1 MFLLPTLFL
10 PLVFGLAVFRLY
22 QIPRKLWAGALRL
35 PGRPRI
41 ILWMATVG
49 AYLALLC
56 YTIALGTALVRA
68 VFFAESS
75 YSAYLSLVIYVAA
88 YPLVYFAAAWV
99 FYYGLTAV
107 PRPS

>member
-56 YTIALGTALVRA
+56 YTIALSTALVRA
-68 VFFAESS
+68 VFFAENRL
-75 YSAYLSLVIYVAA
+75 SAYLSLVIYVAA

-99 FYYGLTAV
+99 FYYGLTAER
-107 PRPS
+107 RPS